1 MSYINDA
8 LYKVQKEKESPY
20 GAYEDIV
27 AATGKKPDPRR
38 KWFSAI
44 GLLIIFFYAVGMIVF
59 LYWPEINKKPRAVTM
74 VQNPIVVTVQPLR
87 NAAIQGVSPTEAL
100 SQKASVPAA
109 IAEVATPITASVEQ
123 KPAVSEK
130 LTVVKEKKPNVVV
143 PTGKMTQKTSSKT
156 TRTDTA
162 ILYTQALQKQNEG
175 KLAEA
180 KALYEDILKEDPR
193 HVSAL
198 NNLGVIFMKQKMNK
212 EAIISFNKALHVRHN
227 YVDAHY
233 NLACLY
239 AQSNDK
245 KRSLF
250 NLKNAI
256 DLNPEVRQW
265 SARDDDF
272 KNIADL
278 PEFKKIMQEQDK

>member
-1 MSYINDA
+1 MSYINEA
-8 LYKVQKEKESPY
+8 LHKVQKEKESPY
-20 GAYEDIV
+20 AAYGDIV
-27 AATGKKPDPRR
+27 SATGKKPDQRR

-44 GLLIIFFYAVGMIVF
+44 GLLIVILYTAGMIVF
-59 LYWPEINKKPRAVTM
+59 LYWPEINKKPRLVT
-74 VQNPIVVTVQPLR
+74 VVHVPIVVTVPPLQ
-87 NAAIQGVSPTEAL
+87 NVAIQTNPPAFTPKQAAPLPAKATEA
-100 SQKASVPAA
+100 AA
-109 IAEVATPITASVEQ
+109 PIPVSVEK
-123 KPAVSEK
+123 KPAVSK
-130 LTVVKEKKPNVVV
+130 IMPVVKEKKPNVVV
-143 PTGKMTQKTSSKT
+143 PTSGMKQESSSKA
-156 TRTDTA
+156 TRTNMVM
-162 ILYTQALQKQNEG
+162 LYAQALQKQNEG

-198 NNLGVIFMKQKMNK
+198 NNLGVIFMSHKMNK
-212 EAIISFNKALHVRHN
+212 EAIISFNKAIHVRHN

-239 AQSNDK
+239 AKSNDK

-265 SARDDDF
+265 SARDSDL

-278 PEFKKIMQEQDK
+278 PEFKKIMQEQDN